1 MSQQLEIFP
10 ELNSDRGGVPL
21 VLTAGFPCQDLSIA
35 GKRRGL
41 DGERSGLF
49 FEAIRCIRELRPDV
63 FIFENVKGL
72 FTSHG
77 GRDFVRFLQE
87 IADLGGYVCQ
97 WQLVDTDWFL
107 PQNRERIYFVG
118 CSGTFTGR
126 QVFPLGGSN
135 PPSAV
140 ISNEQALCITATY
153 GDNVGNGSY
162 VVESKRLQ
170 KVKQINRM
178 PKNHQQDRVY
188 STDGSAPCL
197 NALSGGNLEPKIFT
211 YPRGKNAGGFRSGS
225 CPTITANAFPQNN
238 MVCSVITPS
247 FVNKKQNGRVF
258 KDNGEPSFTLTARDN
273 PGIYNGQS
281 IRKLTPL
288 ECERLQGFPDEWT
301 QSNDSGKRMSD
312 SVRYKALGNAVSV
325 PVPEAIARALFY

>member
-1 MSQQLEIFP
+1 
-10 ELNSDRGGVPL
+10 
-21 VLTAGFPCQDLSIA
+21 
-35 GKRRGL
+35 
-41 DGERSGLF
+41 
-49 FEAIRCIRELRPDV
+49 
-63 FIFENVKGL
+63 
-72 FTSHG
+72 
-77 GRDFVRFLQE
+77 
-87 IADLGGYVCQ
+87 
-97 WQLVDTDWFL
+97 
-107 PQNRERIYFVG
+107 
-118 CSGTFTGR
+118 
-126 QVFPLGGSN
+126 
-135 PPSAV
+135 
-140 ISNEQALCITATY
+140 
-153 GDNVGNGSY
+153 
-162 VVESKRLQ
+162 
-170 KVKQINRM
+170 M